1 MDEVDG
7 MAGNADRGGMGELVS
22 KQAIRRVS
30 VELHLLAALDQQQ
43 VVECVT

>member
-22 KQAIRRVS
+22 KPFAAFLSSCTFSLLSTNTKWWS
-30 VELHLLAALDQQQ
+30 V
-43 VVECVT
+43 